1 MNFDFR
7 ALLTELSSASLRT
20 KALAVVLLVCVVAVV
35 SVASVVSARPH
46 FVTLYAGLDDAE
58 RVAVE
63 KALAGGGVRFRTSNY
78 PGPYVIYVDEG
89 QFDRAQ
95 IQVALAEV
103 AADVRAGRVPDHEA
117 AVDAVVIRI
126 VNLRYHHLPAAQRDK
141 LVVQLHG
148 LLHNDPRF
156 RARLDDMIANAP

>member
-1 MNFDFR
+1 MSDPIEPPGPDAVGAGEAAEGIDAAEGVSETGVTDAAAASRFR
-7 ALLTELSSASLRT
+7 NAAAAAGE
-20 KALAVVLLVCVVAVV
+20 
-35 SVASVVSARPH
+35 ARP
-46 FVTLYAGLDDAE
+46 
-58 RVAVE
+58 
-63 KALAGGGVRFRTSNY
+63 
-78 PGPYVIYVDEG
+78 VDPL
-89 QFDRAQ
+89 
-95 IQVALAEV
+95 QVALAEV
-103 AADVRAGRVPDHEA
+103 AADVRAGRVPDHDA